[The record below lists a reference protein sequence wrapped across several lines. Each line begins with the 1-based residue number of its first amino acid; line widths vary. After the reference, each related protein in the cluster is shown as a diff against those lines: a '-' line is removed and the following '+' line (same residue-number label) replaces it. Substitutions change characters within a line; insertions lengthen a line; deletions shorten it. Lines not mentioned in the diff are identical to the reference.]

1 LADAG
6 APPLAAP
13 AADAAGRAVVRVK
26 ARRRT
31 PWGQIV
37 LAAFLLVVLFLVLR
51 LLATNPNMRWDVV
64 GHYLFESTVL
74 QGVWTT
80 IELTV
85 ISQALAIALG
95 VALALLQQSSNP
107 VAAAFANVYVWY
119 FRAVPLLVQLIFFYN
134 IALLVPSVGISIPFT
149 DISWSA
155 NTNDLISG
163 FTAAILGLGLHEAA
177 YMSEI
182 VRAGFLSVPRGQRDA
197 GLSIGLTPGQV
208 TRRIVLPQSV
218 RVIIPPTGN
227 QFIGLLKASA
237 LVSVIGGG
245 DLLTRAEII
254 FGRNFLVI
262 PLLIVATLWYIAL
275 VTVFSLLQHLL
286 EVRLDP
292 ERNARGPSFG
302 RRITRN
308 AFSLRRNDSL

>member
-6 APPLAAP
+6 APPRSASSAEV
-13 AADAAGRAVVRVK
+13 ADRAVVRVK

-37 LAAFLLVVLFLVLR
+37 LAAFLLVLLFLILR
-51 LLATNPNMRWDVV
+51 LFATNPNMRWDIVAK
-64 GHYLFESTVL
+64 YLFESTVL

-85 ISQALAIALG
+85 ISTILAVALG
-95 VALALLQQSSNP
+95 IGLALLQQSSNP
-107 VAAAFANVYVWY
+107 VAAAFASIYVWY

-134 IALLVPSVGISIPFT
+134 IALLVPSFGFSIPFT
-149 DISWSA
+149 DIAWSA

-245 DLLTRAEII
+245 DLLTRVEII
-254 FGRNFLVI
+254 YGRNFLVI
-262 PLLIVATLWYIAL
+262 PLLIVATIWYIAL
-275 VTVFSLLQHLL
+275 VTIFSLLQHQL

-292 ERNARGPSFG
+292 ERAIRGPSLG

-308 AFSLRRNDSL
+308 AFSLRAKDSL

>member
-1 LADAG
+1 
-6 APPLAAP
+6 
-13 AADAAGRAVVRVK
+13 VVRVK

-37 LAAFLLVVLFLVLR
+37 LAAFLLVLLFLVLR
-51 LLATNPNMRWDVV
+51 LFATNANMRWDIV
-64 GHYLFESTVL
+64 GKYLFESTVL

-85 ISQALAIALG
+85 ISQALAIVLG

-119 FRAVPLLVQLIFFYN
+119 FRAVPLLVQLLFFYN
-134 IALLVPSVGISIPFT
+134 IALLVPTFGFSIPFT
-149 DISWSA
+149 DIGWSA
-155 NTNDLISG
+155 DTNDLISG

-197 GLSIGLTPGQV
+197 GLSIGLTPGEV
-208 TRRIVLPQSV
+208 TRRIILPQSV

-254 FGRNFLVI
+254 YGRNFLVI

-275 VTVFSLLQHLL
+275 VTV
-286 EVRLDP
+286 RP
-292 ERNARGPSFG
+292 
-302 RRITRN
+302 
-308 AFSLRRNDSL
+308 